1 MLICEHKLAFCLK
14 ALNHNFPKKVVT
26 PNCSVLTKYV
36 RWINVDRLK
45 LIGVTEA
52 MSITYEIVWHGRG
65 GQGAVTAAKIFTE
78 AAYYQGFK
86 GVSAKPT
93 YFSERRGAPVS
104 VHTRI
109 SREPI
114 RTFSNVLYPDIA
126 VVLDDNLLDMVN
138 VTANLKTGGLL
149 VVNSA
154 RGPEELGIEGPYTI
168 AVADAFH
175 SSKEA
180 GLVVEGNV
188 LISTSILGP
197 LAAASDLV
205 GLENIRLAVGKK
217 FKAAALE
224 RNLTALELAY
234 KNTRILRYE
243 LPAASA
249 RA

>member
-1 MLICEHKLAFCLK
+1 
-14 ALNHNFPKKVVT
+14 
-26 PNCSVLTKYV
+26 
-36 RWINVDRLK
+36 
-45 LIGVTEA
+45 
-52 MSITYEIVWHGRG
+52 MSFTYEIVWHGRG
-65 GQGAVTAAKIFTE
+65 GQGAVTAAKILTE

-104 VHTRI
+104 VHTRV

-114 RTFSNVLYPDIA
+114 RTFSNVLLPDIA
-126 VVLDDNLLDMVN
+126 VVLDDNLLDMIN
-138 VTANLKTGGLL
+138 VTANLKTGGIL

-154 RGPEELGIEGPYTI
+154 RSPEELGIEGPYTI

-175 SSKEA
+175 CSEAA
-180 GLVVEGNV
+180 GLIVEGNV

-205 GLENIRLAVGKK
+205 SLENIRLAVSKK
-217 FKAAALE
+217 FRGGARE
-224 RNLTALELAY
+224 RNLAALDLAH

-243 LPAASA
+243 LSAASA
-249 RA
+249 G

>member
-1 MLICEHKLAFCLK
+1 
-14 ALNHNFPKKVVT
+14 
-26 PNCSVLTKYV
+26 
-36 RWINVDRLK
+36 
-45 LIGVTEA
+45 

-65 GQGAVTAAKIFTE
+65 GQGAVTAAKILTE

-104 VHTRI
+104 VHSRI
-109 SREPI
+109 SPDPI

-126 VVLDDNLLDMVN
+126 VVLDDNLLGMVN

-149 VVNSA
+149 IVNSA
-154 RGPEELGIEGPYTI
+154 RRPEELGVDGPYTI

-175 SSKEA
+175 SSEAA
-180 GLVVEGNV
+180 GLIVEGNV

-197 LAAASDLV
+197 FAAASDLV
-205 GLENIRLAVGKK
+205 SMENIRLSMGKK
-217 FKAAALE
+217 FKGAALDRNLAALE
-224 RNLTALELAY
+224 FAFKTT
-234 KNTRILRYE
+234 KIIRYE

-249 RA
+249 HA